1 MKRVEYIG
9 SSVSMMIVLLLM
21 CSIVC
26 NALVSAQHRTT
37 SSQLVCL
44 GNPGA
49 PAQPVSQ
56 LPEKVESEN
65 DCKHQNNFFF
75 IQQLI
80 AFIPLNSPELR
91 RHSQFDAFCFRG
103 NISGIPLFL
112 SNRSLLI

>member
-1 MKRVEYIG
+1 
-9 SSVSMMIVLLLM
+9 MMIVLLLI

-26 NALVSAQHRTT
+26 NTVASARYKPT

-44 GNPGA
+44 DNPSA

-112 SNRSLLI
+112 SKRSFLI